1 MSHIFFEKNSNYLVA
16 KTFDKDQFT
25 IEVSYAPESTQLEL
39 VFDPSEDYFEE
50 LQEKLTTG
58 EQEHFVLNVSAYY
71 DGVEMSSDFLG
82 SNVSADPI
90 GHINKD
96 ADGMIDEMVQTVV
109 KEARDLA
116 YQKMAKMQE
125 DFAQPFC
132 LLFFYKIV

>member
-16 KTFDKDQFT
+16 KSFNKDQFT

-58 EQEHFVLNVSAYY
+58 EWEHFVLKVAAYY
-71 DGVEMSSDFLG
+71 DGVEMASEYLG
-82 SNVSADPI
+82 SNVSADPVDY
-90 GHINKD
+90 IND
-96 ADGMIDEMVQTVV
+96 DNVDYIADMVETVV

-125 DFAQPFC
+125 DFA
-132 LLFFYKIV
+132 

>member
-1 MSHIFFEKNSNYLVA
+1 MSHIFFEKNTNYIVA
-16 KTFDKDQFT
+16 KTFNKDQFT

-58 EQEHFVLNVSAYY
+58 EWEHFVLKVAAYY
-71 DGVEMSSDFLG
+71 DGVEMASDYLG

-90 GHINKD
+90 DYIKD
-96 ADGMIDEMVQTVV
+96 DTDGMIDEMVETVV

-125 DFAQPFC
+125 DFA
-132 LLFFYKIV
+132 

>member
-16 KTFDKDQFT
+16 KSFNKDQFT

-58 EQEHFVLNVSAYY
+58 EWEHFVLKVAAYY
-71 DGVEMSSDFLG
+71 DGVEMASEYLG
-82 SNVSADPI
+82 SNVSADPVDY
-90 GHINKD
+90 IND
-96 ADGMIDEMVQTVV
+96 DNVDYIADMVETVV

-125 DFAQPFC
+125 DFS
-132 LLFFYKIV
+132 

>member
-39 VFDPSEDYFEE
+39 VFDPSEEYFEE

-58 EQEHFVLNVSAYY
+58 EWEHFVLKVAAYY
-71 DGVEMSSDFLG
+71 DGQEMASDYLG
-82 SNVSADPI
+82 SNVSADPFNYI
-90 GHINKD
+90 KDDTNGKIND
-96 ADGMIDEMVQTVV
+96 MVKTVV

-116 YQKMAKMQE
+116 YQKMAKMQK
-125 DFAQPFC
+125 DFA
-132 LLFFYKIV
+132 

>member
-16 KTFDKDQFT
+16 KSFDKDQFT
-25 IEVSYAPESTQLEL
+25 VEVSYAPESTQLEL

-58 EQEHFVLNVSAYY
+58 EWEHFVLKVAAYY
-71 DGVEMSSDFLG
+71 DGQEMASDYLG
-82 SNVSADPI
+82 SNVTADPI
-90 GHINKD
+90 DYIKD
-96 ADGMIDEMVQTVV
+96 DTDGMIDEMVETVV

-125 DFAQPFC
+125 DFA
-132 LLFFYKIV
+132 

>member
-16 KTFDKDQFT
+16 KSFDKDQFT
-25 IEVSYAPESTQLEL
+25 VEVSYAPESTQLEL

-58 EQEHFVLNVSAYY
+58 EWEHFVLKVAAYY
-71 DGVEMSSDFLG
+71 DGVEMASDYLG

-90 GHINKD
+90 DYIKD
-96 ADGMIDEMVQTVV
+96 DTDGMIDEMVETVV

-125 DFAQPFC
+125 DFA
-132 LLFFYKIV
+132 

>member
-16 KTFDKDQFT
+16 KSFDKDQFT
-25 IEVSYAPESTQLEL
+25 VEVSYAPESTQLEL

-58 EQEHFVLNVSAYY
+58 EWEHFVLKVAAYY
-71 DGVEMSSDFLG
+71 DGQEMASDYLG

-90 GHINKD
+90 DYIKD
-96 ADGMIDEMVQTVV
+96 DTDGMIDEIVETVV

-125 DFAQPFC
+125 DFA
-132 LLFFYKIV
+132 

>member
-16 KTFDKDQFT
+16 KSFDKDQFT
-25 IEVSYAPESTQLEL
+25 VEVSYAPESTQLEL

-58 EQEHFVLNVSAYY
+58 EWEHFVLKVAAYY
-71 DGVEMSSDFLG
+71 DGQEMASDYLG

-90 GHINKD
+90 DYIKD
-96 ADGMIDEMVQTVV
+96 DTNGMIDEMVETVV
-109 KEARDLA
+109 KEARNLA

-125 DFAQPFC
+125 YFA
-132 LLFFYKIV
+132 

>member
-16 KTFDKDQFT
+16 KSFDKDQFT
-25 IEVSYAPESTQLEL
+25 VEVSYAPESTQLEL

-50 LQEKLTTG
+50 LQQKLTTG
-58 EQEHFVLNVSAYY
+58 EWEHFVLKVAAYY
-71 DGVEMSSDFLG
+71 DGQEMASDYLG

-90 GHINKD
+90 DYIKD
-96 ADGMIDEMVQTVV
+96 DTDGMIDEMVETVV

-125 DFAQPFC
+125 DFA
-132 LLFFYKIV
+132 

>member
-58 EQEHFVLNVSAYY
+58 EWEHFVLKVAAYY
-71 DGVEMSSDFLG
+71 DGVEMASEYLG
-82 SNVSADPI
+82 SNVSADPVDY
-90 GHINKD
+90 IND
-96 ADGMIDEMVQTVV
+96 DNVDYIADMVETVV

-116 YQKMAKMQE
+116 YQKMAKMQK
-125 DFAQPFC
+125 DFA
-132 LLFFYKIV
+132 

>member
-1 MSHIFFEKNSNYLVA
+1 MSHIFFEKNSNYIVA
-16 KTFDKDQFT
+16 KTFNKDQFT

-58 EQEHFVLNVSAYY
+58 EWEHFVLKVAAYY
-71 DGVEMSSDFLG
+71 DGVEMASDYLG

-90 GHINKD
+90 DYIKD
-96 ADGMIDEMVQTVV
+96 DTNGMIDEMVETVI

-125 DFAQPFC
+125 DFA
-132 LLFFYKIV
+132 

>member
-1 MSHIFFEKNSNYLVA
+1 
-16 KTFDKDQFT
+16 
-25 IEVSYAPESTQLEL
+25 

-58 EQEHFVLNVSAYY
+58 EWEHFVLKVAAYY
-71 DGVEMSSDFLG
+71 DGQEMASDYLG

-90 GHINKD
+90 DYIKD
-96 ADGMIDEMVQTVV
+96 DTNGMIDEMVATVV

-125 DFAQPFC
+125 DFA
-132 LLFFYKIV
+132 

>member
-16 KTFDKDQFT
+16 NSFDKDQFT

-58 EQEHFVLNVSAYY
+58 EWEHFVLKVAAYY
-71 DGVEMSSDFLG
+71 DGVEMASDYLG

-90 GHINKD
+90 DYIKD
-96 ADGMIDEMVQTVV
+96 DTDGMIDEMVQTVV

-125 DFAQPFC
+125 DFA
-132 LLFFYKIV
+132 

>member
-58 EQEHFVLNVSAYY
+58 EWEHFVLKVAAYY
-71 DGVEMSSDFLG
+71 DGQEMASDYLG
-82 SNVSADPI
+82 SNVSADPFNYI
-90 GHINKD
+90 KDDTNGKIND
-96 ADGMIDEMVQTVV
+96 MVKTVV

-116 YQKMAKMQE
+116 YQKMAKMQK
-125 DFAQPFC
+125 DFA
-132 LLFFYKIV
+132 

>member
-16 KTFDKDQFT
+16 KSFDKDQFT
-25 IEVSYAPESTQLEL
+25 VEVSYAPESTQLEL

-58 EQEHFVLNVSAYY
+58 EWEHFVLKVAAYY
-71 DGVEMSSDFLG
+71 DGQEMASDYLG

-90 GHINKD
+90 DYIKD
-96 ADGMIDEMVQTVV
+96 DTDGMIDKMVETVV

-125 DFAQPFC
+125 DFA
-132 LLFFYKIV
+132 

>member
-16 KTFDKDQFT
+16 KSFDKDQFT

-58 EQEHFVLNVSAYY
+58 EWEHFVLKVAAYY
-71 DGVEMSSDFLG
+71 DGVEMASEYLG

-90 GHINKD
+90 DYIKD
-96 ADGMIDEMVQTVV
+96 DTNGMIDEMVETVI

-125 DFAQPFC
+125 DFA
-132 LLFFYKIV
+132 

>member
-16 KTFDKDQFT
+16 KSFDKDQFT
-25 IEVSYAPESTQLEL
+25 VEVSYAPESTQLEL

-58 EQEHFVLNVSAYY
+58 EWEHFVLKVAAYY
-71 DGVEMSSDFLG
+71 DGQEMASDYLG

-90 GHINKD
+90 DYIKD
-96 ADGMIDEMVQTVV
+96 DTDGMIDEMVETVV

-116 YQKMAKMQE
+116 YQKIAKMQE
-125 DFAQPFC
+125 DFA
-132 LLFFYKIV
+132 